1 MCSDRRR
8 EWIQKRKFPV
18 VKRLSNNCSRKR
30 KQHIML
36 EEAQESRASH
46 QEHEIGQS
54 GDVYHVALTGT
65 WGRDYGLLTKSERR
79 AWSLLA
85 GSRSP

>member
-36 EEAQESRASH
+36 EEAQESRP
-46 QEHEIGQS
+46 I
-54 GDVYHVALTGT
+54 
-65 WGRDYGLLTKSERR
+65 TKSMKL
-79 AWSLLA
+79 ASLVFIMWL
-85 GSRSP
+85 

>member
-1 MCSDRRR
+1 M
-8 EWIQKRKFPV
+8 

-36 EEAQESRASH
+36 EEAQESKASH
-46 QEHEIGQS
+46 EEHEIGQS

-65 WGRDYGLLTKSERR
+65 WGRDYGNGSPFLPYQVREESVESARR
-79 AWSLLA
+79 LSVTITA
-85 GSRSP
+85 GVK